1 MKIYDVTTHTLFAQG
16 NRVEL
21 AKKIGLTP
29 DTLSRARREKR
40 VLKNKYMV
48 LHDEDIYE
56 APPSYTEMVI
66 NVLKVYG
73 NSVCAKEETI
83 EEIKS
88 LGYDISSRFIPK
100 MKGAKWDKGFWVIC
114 LN

>member
-29 DTLSRARREKR
+29 DALSRARREKR

-48 LHDEDIYE
+48 LHDEDAYE

-66 NVLKVYG
+66 DRLKEFG
-73 NSVCAKEETI
+73 NTICTKKETI
-83 EEIKS
+83 EEIKT

-100 MKGAKWDKGFWVIC
+100 KKDLKRDKGFWIIC